1 MEREKVITPEGAVA
15 VVTGFEIRDI
25 LTNPTPYVTR
35 KMVFGTGMEV
45 YPPNA
50 TTTINLA
57 DYPEET
63 AVIMPLLEKILI
75 GHLKKVCNP
84 EVSNETVQ

>member
-25 LTNPTPYVTR
+25 MTSPTPYVTR

-50 TTTINLA
+50 TTTIDLA
-57 DYPEET
+57 DYAEET
-63 AVIMPLLEKILI
+63 AIVMPILERILLD
-75 GHLKKVCNP
+75 HLKKVCGAENG
-84 EVSNETVQ
+84 